1 MIVDGLQL
9 NQVPPTERENGGRNG
24 SGGGDGGNE
33 LSTGG
38 ELAVEQPAT
47 STGAASSAGQFLPPP
62 PVPHHAASGQETK
75 GGIPCNLPTEN
86 LLSHSLVSTSGVSAL
101 QPTHATTVSTHATT
115 VSTHATTVSTH
126 ATTVSTFDSAT
137 SQQST
142 ESGVMLG
149 KSTPLPVGISS
160 SIRRPQLVPSTA
172 PAAKTVATLSSP
184 IAATVPDRP
193 AFKIVDVLCKATL

>member
-1 MIVDGLQL
+1 MQL

-24 SGGGDGGNE
+24 SGGGDGGIE

-38 ELAVEQPAT
+38 EVAVEQPAT

-62 PVPHHAASGQETK
+62 PAPHHAASGEETK

-86 LLSHSLVSTSGVSAL
+86 LLTNSHLLVSTSGVSAL
-101 QPTHATTVSTHATT
+101 QT
-115 VSTHATTVSTH
+115 TH
-126 ATTVSTFDSAT
+126 ATTVSTFDCAT

-142 ESGVMLG
+142 ESGVTLG
-149 KSTPLPVGISS
+149 KSTPLPVGNSS

-193 AFKIVDVLCKATL
+193 SFKIVEVLCKATL

>member
-1 MIVDGLQL
+1 MIVGGLQL
-9 NQVPPTERENGGRNG
+9 NQVPPTERENGG

-33 LSTGG
+33 LSTGR
-38 ELAVEQPAT
+38 ELAIEQPDT
-47 STGAASSAGQFLPPP
+47 STVAASSAGQFLPPP
-62 PVPHHAASGQETK
+62 PAPHHAASGQETK
-75 GGIPCNLPTEN
+75 GGIPCNLPTDN
-86 LLSHSLVSTSGVSAL
+86 LLGHLLVSTSGVSAL
-101 QPTHATTVSTHATT
+101 QPTHATTVST
-115 VSTHATTVSTH
+115 
-126 ATTVSTFDSAT
+126 FDSAT
-137 SQQST
+137 SRQST
-142 ESGVMLG
+142 ESGVTLG

>member
-1 MIVDGLQL
+1 MIVGGLQL
-9 NQVPPTERENGGRNG
+9 NQVPPTERENGG
-24 SGGGDGGNE
+24 SGGGDSGNE
-33 LSTGG
+33 LSTGR

-62 PVPHHAASGQETK
+62 PPVPHHAASGQETK
-75 GGIPCNLPTEN
+75 GGIPCNLPTDN
-86 LLSHSLVSTSGVSAL
+86 LLGHLLVSTSGVSAL
-101 QPTHATTVSTHATT
+101 QPTHATTVST
-115 VSTHATTVSTH
+115 
-126 ATTVSTFDSAT
+126 FDSAT
-137 SQQST
+137 SRQST
-142 ESGVMLG
+142 ESGVTLG